1 MNNGHSL
8 QLIKDRTKKKKK
20 KKKKKETKEKNSWI
34 AIHNT
39 FFEVNFAL
47 VPRWAVYS
55 GMLLK

>member
-20 KKKKKETKEKNSWI
+20 KEKKERKKNSWI
-34 AIHNT
+34 AIQNT

>member
-20 KKKKKETKEKNSWI
+20 KEKKERKKNSWI